1 MFISA
6 LDLAK
11 ATSAAAIAA
20 QPFVGTGDKNGA
32 DGACTDAL
40 RSVLNGLPFK
50 GQIIIGEGEKDE
62 APGLFSGEL
71 LGTADTPPCHIAVDP
86 LEGTTFCA
94 KGQANS
100 FSVLAVV
107 EPGAMFDPGPAF
119 YMDKIA
125 VGPEGKGAI
134 DPGAP
139 YEEQLQSLANALGKP
154 TSDLSIYMLERPR
167 NQAILD
173 AVRALGAKACLYSGG
188 DVLGGLMALMDDQ
201 PVDALMGI
209 GGSPEGLISA
219 AACKALGGDFF
230 GRLAPQSDA
239 EAGQLKDAGLTT
251 DWLGLD
257 HLISGSQVAFA
268 ITGITSGLLL
278 EAPAYNGSFWA
289 TDSLMISGP
298 DATLHRLQTY
308 FQKT

>member
-1 MFISA
+1 MFISPF
-6 LDLAK
+6 DLAK

-40 RSVLNGLPFK
+40 RSVLTETNFK
-50 GQIIIGEGEKDE
+50 GKIIIGEGEKDE
-62 APGLFSGEL
+62 APGLFSGEI
-71 LGTADTPPCHIAVDP
+71 LGTADNEPSDIAVDP

-94 KGQANS
+94 NGQANS
-100 FSVLAVV
+100 FSVMAVT
-107 EPGAMFDPGPAF
+107 EPGSMFDPGPAF

-125 VGPEGKGAI
+125 VGPEAKGAI
-134 DPGAP
+134 DPNAP
-139 YEEQLQSLANALGKP
+139 YTEQLKALAAALGKP
-154 TSDLSIYMLERPR
+154 ASELCIYMLDRPR

-173 AVRALGAKACLYSGG
+173 AIRSLGAKASLYSGG
-188 DVLGGLMALMDDQ
+188 DVLGGLMALMDDK

-230 GRLAPQSDA
+230 GSLDPQSDQ
-239 EAGQLKDAGLTT
+239 EASKLAGAGLGTE
-251 DWLGLD
+251 WLGLD
-257 HLISGSQVAFA
+257 QLISGEQVAFA
-268 ITGITSGLLL
+268 ITGITTGLLL
-278 EAPAYNGSFWA
+278 DAPVYDGRSWA
-289 TDSLMISGP
+289 TDTLMISGP

-308 FQKT
+308 FSNS